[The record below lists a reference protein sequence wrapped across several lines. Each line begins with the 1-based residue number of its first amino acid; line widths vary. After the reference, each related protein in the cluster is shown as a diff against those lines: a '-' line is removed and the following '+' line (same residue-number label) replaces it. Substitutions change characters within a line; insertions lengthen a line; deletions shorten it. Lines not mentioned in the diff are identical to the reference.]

1 MTIKIKQSPT
11 ADTRDPQSVSKQTLF
26 DSSHEHIKDV
36 AKGLGFFAGK
46 LTEAAAVHDYD
57 KLTTIDW
64 FYSEFTTG
72 FATTEWWDNHR
83 KIHRHH
89 LNRED
94 GVPDDVNL
102 VDVIEHVVDC
112 VMAGTA
118 RNGEVYDL
126 ELPDELLQRAFQNTV
141 ELLKDNVE
149 LERRNGRFE

>member
-11 ADTRDPQSVSKQTLF
+11 ADTRTCDPKTVSKEILL
-26 DSSHEHIKDV
+26 DSSREHISDV
-36 AKGLGFFAGK
+36 GKGLGFFAGK
-46 LTEAAAVHDYD
+46 LTEAASVHDYD
-57 KLTTIDW
+57 KLSLIDW
-64 FYSEFTTG
+64 FYSEFKTG
-72 FATTEWWDNHR
+72 FATTTWWDNHR

-126 ELPDELLQRAFQNTV
+126 ELPDELLQRAFKNTV
-141 ELLKDNVE
+141 ELLKNNVE
-149 LERRNGRFE
+149 LD

>member
-1 MTIKIKQSPT
+1 MTIKIKQSPNI
-11 ADTRDPQSVSKQTLF
+11 DSKQTLF
-26 DSSHEHIKDV
+26 DVSREHIKDV
-36 AKGLGFFAGK
+36 SKGLGFFAGK

-57 KLTTIDW
+57 KLTMIDW
-64 FYSEFTTG
+64 FFKCLQTEFSDST
-72 FATTEWWDNHR
+72 WWDNHR

-126 ELPDELLQRAFQNTV
+126 ELPDELLQKAFQNTV
-141 ELLKDNVE
+141 ELLKNNVE
-149 LERRNGRFE
+149 LERRTRRNGRFQ